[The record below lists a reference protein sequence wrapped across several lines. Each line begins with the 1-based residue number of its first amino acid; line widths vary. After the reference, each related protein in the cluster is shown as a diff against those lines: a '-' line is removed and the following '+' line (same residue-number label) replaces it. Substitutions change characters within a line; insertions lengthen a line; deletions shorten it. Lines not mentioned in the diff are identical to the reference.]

1 MVCIGVCEQRECI
14 IWLICGIG
22 IKGSLC
28 LLRDGT
34 HDASKGKLILVW
46 RDKIFYLKIKL
57 R

>member
-1 MVCIGVCEQRECI
+1 MYHLGLIG
-14 IWLICGIG
+14 GIG
-22 IKGSLC
+22 INGSLC

-34 HDASKGKLILVW
+34 HDASKGKLIW